1 MAPAEIA
8 LIAAAL
14 LAGSFVFGAA
24 GFAFGLVTV
33 PLLGIVL
40 PIKQA
45 IALQLPY
52 AFLLAA
58 AFAWH
63 YRRYLAWR
71 ALRPLLVA
79 ALVLLPI
86 GVAALEYAP
95 ERAMKLVL
103 AAFIIAAVVLQGKA
117 FLGKAR
123 SGYAYGAVSGFFQGT
138 FTTGGPPA
146 MAYFLATC
154 HDPRAVKGTHGMY
167 FVLLYP
173 ATAALYAAG
182 GIVGTADLARAAAFA
197 PAVLAG
203 GLAGHWIGARLN
215 FRQYRVL
222 VNALLIASALM
233 LAIRS

>member
-52 AFLLAA
+52 AFLLCVAL
-58 AFAWH
+58 AWH
-63 YRRYLAWR
+63 YREHLAWR
-71 ALRPLLVA
+71 ALRPLLIG
-79 ALVLLPI
+79 ALVALPL
-86 GVAALEYAP
+86 GVAMLEYAP
-95 ERAMKLVL
+95 ERAMKLLL
-103 AAFIIAAVVLQGKA
+103 AAFIVVAVVLQGRPLFRKPQN
-117 FLGKAR
+117 
-123 SGYAYGAVSGFFQGT
+123 GYAYGAASGWFQGA
-138 FTTGGPPA
+138 FTTGAPPA
-146 MAYFLATC
+146 VIYLVSRCKDA
-154 HDPRAVKGTHGMY
+154 RAVKGTNGLY
-167 FVLLYP
+167 FIFLYA

-182 GIVGTADLARAAAFA
+182 GIMSAADLTRAAAFA

-203 GLAGHWIGARLN
+203 GLAGHWFGSKLD
-215 FRQYRVL
+215 FRQYQAL

-233 LAIRS
+233 LAIRA